1 MRGVLQSY
9 KNNIILRRLFAVLS
23 IDILVKA
30 SGFFLLPLYLRLMT
44 QQEFGLYN
52 YILSIIQTF
61 ALVLTFGLYIPQ
73 SKLYHF
79 YSTKEDRGQL
89 LGTLFTT
96 LIVFIVCLFLILLLF
111 GWDDWIIKHLFD
123 NTTDY
128 AKYKVLIVLALV
140 ISVFAYMLTNF
151 FYTSEKIREVRAYNI
166 YRIIVINSIAIL
178 TLYFLKGNTVSI
190 RLGFT
195 YAIELLL
202 FCLFA
207 NFLVKELRVTFNIS
221 MFKRSIYLG
230 LPVMLSAMFGI
241 IVNFSD
247 KFLLQKYGSL
257 IDLSN
262 YYLAFSFASIIPLI
276 FASFQ
281 NIWLPVFI
289 KEKNVKKNFEKTSR
303 IVSNLFLI
311 FFLLSIAIWL
321 IFMGLLWVRIIPGSY
336 GNVSSILPFVL
347 ITQIFAAITNLFS
360 NYLIYF
366 EKTNWVFLSGFL
378 VSIISIGLGV
388 WLIPIY
394 GVWGAVITTLI
405 VNLVYLLIYYYL
417 VLYLKERHLLKSEAL
432 QL

>member
-128 AKYKVLIVLALV
+128 AKYKVLIALALV

-151 FYTSEKIREVRAYNI
+151 FYTSERIREVRAYNI

-178 TLYFLKGNTVSI
+178 ALYFLKGNSVSI

-207 NFLVKELRVTFNIS
+207 NFLVRELRITFNKT
-221 MFKRSIYLG
+221 MFRKSIYLG
-230 LPVMLSAMFGI
+230 LPIMLSAMFGI

-276 FASFQ
+276 FTSFQ

-289 KEKNVKKNFEKTSR
+289 KEKKC
-303 IVSNLFLI
+303 
-311 FFLLSIAIWL
+311 
-321 IFMGLLWVRIIPGSY
+321 
-336 GNVSSILPFVL
+336 
-347 ITQIFAAITNLFS
+347 
-360 NYLIYF
+360 
-366 EKTNWVFLSGFL
+366 
-378 VSIISIGLGV
+378 
-388 WLIPIY
+388 
-394 GVWGAVITTLI
+394 
-405 VNLVYLLIYYYL
+405 
-417 VLYLKERHLLKSEAL
+417 
-432 QL
+432 

>member
-289 KEKNVKKNFEKTSR
+289 KEKNVKKNFEKTRR

>member
-79 YSTKEDRGQL
+79 YSTKEDRGRL

-128 AKYKVLIVLALV
+128 AKYKVLIALALV

-151 FYTSEKIREVRAYNI
+151 FYTSERIREVRAYNI

-178 TLYFLKGNTVSI
+178 ALYFLKGNSVSI

-207 NFLVKELRVTFNIS
+207 NFLVRELRITFNKT
-221 MFKRSIYLG
+221 MFRKSIYLG
-230 LPVMLSAMFGI
+230 LPIMLSAMFGI

-276 FASFQ
+276 FTSFQ

-289 KEKNVKKNFEKTSR
+289 KEKNVKKNFEKTRR

-321 IFMGLLWVRIIPGSY
+321 IFMVLLWVRIIPGSY

-347 ITQIFAAITNLFS
+347 ITQIFAAVTPLFS

-394 GVWGAVITTLI
+394 GVWGAALTTLI

-417 VLYLKERHLLKSEAL
+417 VLYLKERHLPKSEAL

>member
-1 MRGVLQSY
+1 
-9 KNNIILRRLFAVLS
+9 
-23 IDILVKA
+23 
-30 SGFFLLPLYLRLMT
+30 MT

-128 AKYKVLIVLALV
+128 AKYKVLIALALV

-151 FYTSEKIREVRAYNI
+151 FYTSERIREVRAYNI

-178 TLYFLKGNTVSI
+178 ALYFLKGNSVSI

-207 NFLVKELRVTFNIS
+207 NFLVRELRITFNKT
-221 MFKRSIYLG
+221 MFRKSIYLG
-230 LPVMLSAMFGI
+230 LPIMLSAMFGI

-276 FASFQ
+276 FTSFQ

-321 IFMGLLWVRIIPGSY
+321 IFMVLLWVRIIPGSY

>member
-1 MRGVLQSY
+1 
-9 KNNIILRRLFAVLS
+9 
-23 IDILVKA
+23 
-30 SGFFLLPLYLRLMT
+30 
-44 QQEFGLYN
+44 
-52 YILSIIQTF
+52 
-61 ALVLTFGLYIPQ
+61 
-73 SKLYHF
+73 
-79 YSTKEDRGQL
+79 
-89 LGTLFTT
+89 
-96 LIVFIVCLFLILLLF
+96 
-111 GWDDWIIKHLFD
+111 
-123 NTTDY
+123 
-128 AKYKVLIVLALV
+128 
-140 ISVFAYMLTNF
+140 
-151 FYTSEKIREVRAYNI
+151 
-166 YRIIVINSIAIL
+166 
-178 TLYFLKGNTVSI
+178 
-190 RLGFT
+190 
-195 YAIELLL
+195 
-202 FCLFA
+202 
-207 NFLVKELRVTFNIS
+207 
-221 MFKRSIYLG
+221 
-230 LPVMLSAMFGI
+230 MFGI

-394 GVWGAVITTLI
+394 GVWGAALTTLI

-417 VLYLKERHLLKSEAL
+417 VLYLKERHLPKSEAL